1 MQGELCPAS
10 NYCDLLLGLMG
21 GLLAV
26 LLVVGGVAYRN
37 WRYEQE
43 LDSLLWKIDS
53 KELMMEDAETFAGGA
68 EEGQGGTLGGGA
80 AEAARGR
87 NSQISLASNENEFR
101 SVF

>member
-1 MQGELCPAS
+1 MKFRREFHH
-10 NYCDLLLGLMG
+10 
-21 GLLAV
+21 
-26 LLVVGGVAYRN
+26 RN

-53 KELMMEDAETFAGGA
+53 KELMMEDAETFTSGGG
-68 EEGQGGTLGGGA
+68 EEGHGGSLGGGA
-80 AEAARGR
+80 AEVARGR